1 VIRILSIVVGA
12 ILSITLVGAVA
23 SAQPRRDPAH
33 RRDQIKRKIQALRAA
48 TLTSE
53 LGLDDRALARVLPV
67 LAKFDN
73 VTEALVRER
82 IEIHRHL
89 RTAGGAKPRD
99 VDRLIDKAIA
109 NQKSFWRL
117 EEQRLAELRRILTPK
132 QTARLLIVL
141 PRFERRIQN
150 QLRRALAN
158 GARRRQGTG
167 APVDPYDDDDGDDGF
182 PR

>member
-1 VIRILSIVVGA
+1 MTRILAIMLGA
-12 ILSITLVGAVA
+12 ILCVTAVA
-23 SAQPRRDPAH
+23 SAQPRRDPAA
-33 RRDQIKRKIQALRAA
+33 RREQIKRKIQALRAA
-48 TLTSE
+48 TLASE
-53 LGLDDRALARVLPV
+53 LSLDERALARVLPV
-67 LAKFDN
+67 LAKYDN

-89 RTAGGAKPRD
+89 RMADRGKPRD
-99 VDRLIDKAIA
+99 VDRLIDKAVA

-117 EEQRLAELRRILTPK
+117 EAQRLAELRRILTPK

-141 PRFERRIQN
+141 PRFERRVQN

-158 GARRRQGTG
+158 GARHRRGG
-167 APVDPYDDDDGDDGF
+167 NVAPVNPYDDDGDDDF